1 MLLLLK
7 SNAKYNTLL
16 LELSILTH
24 TLLNMPI
31 FYISFIIDL
40 LDNILILI
48 FDLEFIGTFKLSV
61 G

>member
-1 MLLLLK
+1 MLLFLK
-7 SNAKYNTLL
+7 SNVKYGALL
-16 LELSILTH
+16 LELSILIH

-31 FYISFIIDL
+31 FYVYLPISL

-48 FDLEFIGTFKLSV
+48 FDLEFIGTFKLDV